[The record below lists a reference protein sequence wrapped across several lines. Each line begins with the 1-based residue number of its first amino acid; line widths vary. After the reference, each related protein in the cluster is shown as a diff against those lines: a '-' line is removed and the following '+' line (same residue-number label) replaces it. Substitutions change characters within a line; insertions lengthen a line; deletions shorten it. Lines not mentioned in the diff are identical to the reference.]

1 MILIKMLKQTLI
13 MMLICTGILS
23 AQGRF
28 DNVEIKT
35 THVRGNIY
43 MLEGKGGNI
52 GVCAGEDGILII
64 DDQFAELADKIK
76 AALKEIN
83 PGELKFLLNTHVH
96 GDHIGGNSIFGKV
109 ATIIAHDNIRNRMID
124 KFKED
129 STAQG
134 KNGWPV
140 ITFDKSLTVHF
151 NNETIE
157 VMHFPK
163 GHTDGDAVIYF
174 KDANI
179 VHMGDHMFS
188 GLFPYI
194 DINSGGSVDGYIK
207 NVDAVLAQVNDS
219 TMIIPGHGPLSTKKE
234 LTVFSHMLHKTTKLI
249 RDMKSS
255 GMTSDEIAAEGLGD
269 EWKSFD
275 WGFIPTERWIETIYS
290 STK

>member
-1 MILIKMLKQTLI
+1 MKLFKTIKQTI
-13 MMLICTGILS
+13 IIVFVCTGILS

-35 THVRGNIY
+35 TNVRGNVY
-43 MLEGKGGNI
+43 MLEGQGGNI

-76 AALKEIN
+76 TALKEIN

-96 GDHIGGNSIFGKV
+96 GDHVGGNSIFGKV

-124 KFKED
+124 KFNED

-134 KNGWPV
+134 KDGWPV

-151 NNETIE
+151 NGETIE

-174 KDANI
+174 KNANV

-194 DINSGGSVDGYIK
+194 DVNSGGSVDGYIT
-207 NVDAVLAQVNDS
+207 NVDAILAQINDS
-219 TMIIPGHGPLSTKKE
+219 TMLIPGHGPLSTKKE
-234 LTVFSHMLHKTTKLI
+234 LTEFSRMLHMTTKKI

-255 GMTSDEIAAEGLGD
+255 GMTADEITAKGLGD
-269 EWKSFD
+269 EWKSYD
-275 WGFIPTERWIETIYS
+275 WGFIPEKRWIETIFNDA
-290 STK
+290 K